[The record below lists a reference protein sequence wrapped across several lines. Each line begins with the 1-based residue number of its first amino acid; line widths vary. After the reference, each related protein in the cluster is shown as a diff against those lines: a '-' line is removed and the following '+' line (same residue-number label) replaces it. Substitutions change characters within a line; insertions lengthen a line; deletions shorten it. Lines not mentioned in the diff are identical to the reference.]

1 MTISNKKNRKQ
12 KKSPE
17 LKIAR
22 FILFVLG
29 AMAMLS
35 YFSSCKTKQPV
46 VTDSEVISEKSI
58 EKDKLTP
65 VAIPGETTRLKA
77 LFECDSLNRVLL
89 INFNELKSKNM
100 NSNLSFANGQL
111 DYAAQTEPDTIFI
124 KSTDH
129 WYYINRH
136 IKRTVTILQNVPV
149 EVNKWGFLDWVGL
162 LTLIAGAVL
171 LAINLLTKPFLK
183 YINSFNK

>member
-1 MTISNKKNRKQ
+1 MTTSNKKRRKP

-22 FILFVLG
+22 FILLVLG
-29 AMAMLS
+29 AMAMLA
-35 YFSSCKTKQPV
+35 YFSACKTKQPV
-46 VTDSEVISEKSI
+46 VTDSEIISEKGI

-65 VAIPGETTRLKA
+65 VSIPGETTKLKA

-89 INFNELKSKNM
+89 INYNELKSKNI
-100 NSNLSFANGQL
+100 NSNFSFANGQL
-111 DYAAQTEPDTIFI
+111 DYTAKTEPDTVFI
-124 KSTDH
+124 KSTDR

-136 IKRTVTILQNVPV
+136 IKRTVTITQKVPV